1 MLNENRMPNRPV
13 YLETRNMT
21 FIKDERK
28 HYGANS
34 TQERTMTY
42 DELKPRVA
50 GITVEGL
57 DGRVVALES
66 LWRGRRVVLVFLRHF
81 G

>member
-1 MLNENRMPNRPV
+1 MSIRPV
-13 YLETRNMT
+13 YLETRDLI
-21 FIKDERK
+21 FIKDTRK
-28 HYGANS
+28 PKGTNS
-34 TQERTMTY
+34 LQERTMTY
-42 DELKPRVA
+42 DELRPRVA

-66 LWRGRRVVLVFLRHF
+66 LWQGRRVVLVFLRHF